1 MAQAVAQLELQP
13 VPYADHSSH
22 HPQLPF
28 FFFFP
33 LDTT

>member
-13 VPYADHSSH
+13 VPYADHSS
-22 HPQLPF
+22 PSPPTSF